1 MIDYLFIFFFINLFI
16 YLFRNKII
24 EIYNLYDLPDHKR
37 KLHLNKTSIV
47 GGLFFFI
54 NILFYSIVILFNK
67 EFIDFSILF
76 ISDLNILYFILITV
90 SFFIFGYYDDK
101 FNINANL
108 KLLILITLILLIL
121 KNDSNLQ
128 IQYLN
133 FSFSEKIIFLNE
145 FSFIFTIFCII
156 SFINAFNLFDGIN
169 CQIGLY
175 VLFIL
180 ILIFFFNSE
189 LLLFSSLLF
198 PLIIFLILNYQGKIF
213 IGNAGSYL
221 LGFMLSYIIIKIY
234 NNTNSF
240 YADKILL
247 IMFLPGIDMIRLF
260 LVRIKNKKSPFS
272 PDRNHLHHKLL
283 KKFGFKFTIKTIIAL
298 SILPY
303 CVALF
308 LDSYFSLIFFTVIYL
323 ILNKLLNLEKKFNK
337 I

>member
-1 MIDYLFIFFFINLFI
+1 MINYLFIFFFINLFI

-24 EIYNLYDLPDHKR
+24 EIYNLYDIPDNKR
-37 KLHLNKTSIV
+37 KLHPNKTSIV

-54 NILFYSIVILFNK
+54 NILFYSITILFNK
-67 EFIDFSILF
+67 DFIDFSILF
-76 ISDLNILYFILITV
+76 ISDLNLLYFILIIV
-90 SFFIFGYYDDK
+90 SFFIFGYFDDK

-108 KLLILITLILLIL
+108 KLLILVSLIFLIL
-121 KNDSNLQ
+121 KNDDNLL
-128 IQYLN
+128 IPYLN

-145 FSFIFTIFCII
+145 FSFIFTIFCFIA
-156 SFINAFNLFDGIN
+156 FINAFNLFDGIN

-180 ILIFFFNSE
+180 ILIFFSNSE
-189 LLLFSSLLF
+189 LLLFNSLLF

-221 LGFMLSYIIIKIY
+221 LGFILSYIIIKFY
-234 NNTNSF
+234 NNTNSL

-260 LVRIKNKKSPFS
+260 FIRIKNKKNPFS

-283 KKFGFKFTIKTIIAL
+283 KKFGYIYTIQIVIGL

-303 CVALF
+303 SIA
-308 LDSYFSLIFFTVIYL
+308 IFFNSYISLVIFIIVYF
-323 ILNKLLNLEKKFNK
+323 ILNEFLSLEKRFK
-337 I
+337 

>member
-1 MIDYLFIFFFINLFI
+1 MINYLFIFFFINLFI

-24 EIYNLYDLPDHKR
+24 EIYNLYDIPDNKR

-54 NILFYSIVILFNK
+54 NILFYSITILFNK
-67 EFIDFSILF
+67 DFIDFSILF
-76 ISDLNILYFILITV
+76 ISDLNLLYFILIIV
-90 SFFIFGYYDDK
+90 SFFIFGYFDDK

-108 KLLILITLILLIL
+108 KLLILVSLIFLIL
-121 KNDSNLQ
+121 KNDDNLL
-128 IQYLN
+128 IPYLN

-145 FSFIFTIFCII
+145 FSFIFTIFCFIA
-156 SFINAFNLFDGIN
+156 FINAFNLFDGIN

-180 ILIFFFNSE
+180 ILIFFSNSE
-189 LLLFSSLLF
+189 LLLFNSLLF

-221 LGFMLSYIIIKIY
+221 LGFILSYIIIKFY
-234 NNTNSF
+234 NNTNSL

-260 LVRIKNKKSPFS
+260 FIRIKNKKNPFS

-283 KKFGFKFTIKTIIAL
+283 KKFGYTYTIQIVIGL

-303 CVALF
+303 TIA
-308 LDSYFSLIFFTVIYL
+308 IFFNSYISLVIFIIVYF
-323 ILNKLLNLEKKFNK
+323 ILNEFLSLEKRFK
-337 I
+337 

>member
-1 MIDYLFIFFFINLFI
+1 MINYLFIFFFINLFI
-16 YLFRNKII
+16 YIFRNKII
-24 EIYNLYDLPDHKR
+24 EIYNLYDVPDNKR
-37 KLHLNKTSIV
+37 KLHPNKTSIV

-54 NILFYSIVILFNK
+54 NILFYFITIFLNK
-67 EFIDFSILF
+67 DFIDFSILF
-76 ISDLNILYFILITV
+76 ISDLNLLYFILIIV
-90 SFFIFGYYDDK
+90 SFFIFGYFDDK

-108 KLLILITLILLIL
+108 KLLILVSLIFLIL
-121 KNDSNLQ
+121 KNDDNLL
-128 IQYLN
+128 IPYLN
-133 FSFSEKIIFLNE
+133 FSFSDKIIFLDKL
-145 FSFIFTIFCII
+145 SFIFTIFCFI

-180 ILIFFFNSE
+180 ILILSLNSE

-221 LGFMLSYIIIKIY
+221 LGFILSYIIIKIY
-234 NNTNSF
+234 NNTNSL

-260 LVRIKNKKSPFS
+260 FIRIKNKKNPFS

-283 KKFGFKFTIKTIIAL
+283 KKFGYTYTIQTVVGL

-303 CVALF
+303 TIAIF
-308 LDSYFSLIFFTVIYL
+308 LSSYISLVIFIIVYFA
-323 ILNKLLNLEKKFNK
+323 LNKFLSLEKRFK
-337 I
+337 